1 LILSGE
7 NKDKKN
13 LLGIPLHVFQALI
26 ISHLHFA
33 SEVANC
39 PTEMLTRPIKDI
51 KKVEN
56 MVVIVFEDA

>member
-1 LILSGE
+1 MSGE

-51 KKVEN
+51 ILKGD
-56 MVVIVFEDA
+56 MVIIIYEDA